1 LPKIKAPRKAWQQ
14 ICRIKLEK
22 TDYYCKQIIE
32 STMDI
37 DAFKEMGHNEKLQE
51 LRYNGQLLGSYQRNT
66 ETGSK
71 IPGDIFELYDFWV
84 FLSDDE
90 SMVIPTRKNPLSE

>member
-1 LPKIKAPRKAWQQ
+1 
-14 ICRIKLEK
+14 
-22 TDYYCKQIIE
+22 
-32 STMDI
+32 MDI
-37 DAFKEMGHNEKLQE
+37 DAFKEKGHKEKLQE

-90 SMVIPTRKNPLSE
+90 SIVIPTRKNPLTE

>member
-1 LPKIKAPRKAWQQ
+1 
-14 ICRIKLEK
+14 
-22 TDYYCKQIIE
+22 
-32 STMDI
+32 MNI
-37 DAFKEMGHNEKLQE
+37 DAFKEISHYEKLKE

-90 SMVIPTRKNPLSE
+90 SMVIPTRKNPLAE

>member
-1 LPKIKAPRKAWQQ
+1 
-14 ICRIKLEK
+14 
-22 TDYYCKQIIE
+22 
-32 STMDI
+32 MDI
-37 DAFKEMGHNEKLQE
+37 DAFKEIGYKEKLQE

-90 SMVIPTRKNPLSE
+90 SMVIPTRKNPLTE